1 MINTNINT
9 LSNEQ
14 LYIKYQEAKANFRNA
29 IEGTQEE
36 IKADRI
42 FTELSMEIEN
52 REDFDWLS
60 YKLEE
65 LNNNITSK
73 ECSTMKNIKS
83 IIKTTIL
90 AGVITILVSIP
101 AMADNNDPSILNHY
115 TDSKGGCIT
124 VYKDGTHYTNTDVE
138 IQSIS
143 YIDNSV
149 TIEKDNNLYKFYV
162 DEPRNYYL
170 SEIINVTFN
179 ENMEIVNCSVF
190 DKPNEYTT
198 QLMDCEN
205 GVAYFEADNNIYS
218 FNYDKETDSWQEGD
232 KCKVIIQNDNVL
244 EVRPIPLNER

>member
-1 MINTNINT
+1 
-9 LSNEQ
+9 
-14 LYIKYQEAKANFRNA
+14 
-29 IEGTQEE
+29 
-36 IKADRI
+36 
-42 FTELSMEIEN
+42 
-52 REDFDWLS
+52 
-60 YKLEE
+60 
-65 LNNNITSK
+65 
-73 ECSTMKNIKS
+73 MKNILN

-90 AGVITILVSIP
+90 AGVITILASIP

-115 TDSKGGCIT
+115 TDSKGDYIT

-170 SEIINVTFN
+170 TEEINVTFN
-179 ENMEIVNCSVF
+179 DNMGIVNCSVF